1 MEHLLNVRIES
12 LKIELD
18 NNQVQLIDKINKFM
32 RSHVSNQRVAER
44 VLFKIYDHR
53 RNKKFKINTKK
64 IGFISLQINK
74 KIVSDLWRSGNT
86 EQFVKKLMSKI
97 L

>member
-74 KIVSDLWRSGNT
+74 KISDDIWRS
-86 EQFVKKLMSKI
+86 EHIEEFLKKILSKI